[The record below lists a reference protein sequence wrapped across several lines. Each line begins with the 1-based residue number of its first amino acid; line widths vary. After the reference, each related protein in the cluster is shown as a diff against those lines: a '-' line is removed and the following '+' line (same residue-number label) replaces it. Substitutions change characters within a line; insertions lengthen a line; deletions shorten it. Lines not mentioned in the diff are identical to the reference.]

1 MSYIAPAYNNAGGNL
16 SGGYIAPAYT
26 DAGGDVN
33 ETVSQPVYGGGFVR
47 TSTGATNIEL
57 RSDIDALH
65 DYITDLYGTIPN
77 VHRTCARSPT
87 GATNQELRDDMD
99 DIISFISQYVTIS
112 YVGGVLVSQ
121 TRATNIEIR
130 NDIDSVSASI

>member
-1 MSYIAPAYNNAGGNL
+1 MSQVMRDQIGSGAYLIGDMLYVASQPPQP
-16 SGGYIAPAYT
+16 SGGW
-26 DAGGDVN
+26 
-33 ETVSQPVYGGGFVR
+33 FVR
-47 TSTGATNIEL
+47 TSTRSTNIEL
-57 RSDIDALH
+57 RNDIDFLS
-65 DYITDLYGTIPN
+65 DYITYLYGTIPN